1 MRKTIEKY
9 FLRAFWFLEM
19 LCALVIFIVDG
30 IELINFNSFEYYSFT
45 QWPWFY
51 EDKIV
56 FVRFSLSL
64 LVICFLSIGYSYR
77 YVRKNMLK
85 ALLIGG
91 LPTLIFVC
99 MTLLIKA
106 NMNI

>member
-1 MRKTIEKY
+1 MRKIIEKY
-9 FLRAFWFLEM
+9 VLRTFWFLEM
-19 LCALVIFIVDG
+19 LYALAIFIIDG
-30 IELINFNSFEYYSFT
+30 IEFISFNSFEYYGFT

-64 LVICFLSIGYSYR
+64 LVVCFLSMGYSCR
-77 YVRKNMLK
+77 YVKKNILK
-85 ALLIGG
+85 ALLIGAF
-91 LPTLIFVC
+91 PIITVVC
-99 MTLLIKA
+99 ITLLIKA